1 MLASLVKVILAARLG
16 VNPDLSVVGGVL
28 CGRVGLVGWLNG
40 LQVVVGRV
48 GVGVVCWPGRGVEAG
63 RPNGCSQMRVRM

>member
-40 LQVVVGRV
+40 LQVVEIGRAHV
-48 GVGVVCWPGRGVEAG
+48 
-63 RPNGCSQMRVRM
+63 